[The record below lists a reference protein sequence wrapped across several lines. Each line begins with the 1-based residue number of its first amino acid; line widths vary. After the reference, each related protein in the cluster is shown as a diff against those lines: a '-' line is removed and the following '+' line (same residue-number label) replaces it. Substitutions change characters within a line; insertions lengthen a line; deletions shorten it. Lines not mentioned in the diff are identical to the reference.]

1 MERVPEF
8 WDWLL
13 YQGETG
19 AVKIPAEI
27 YEEIVEGNGPLVDW
41 LKRDDVQAALILDEE
56 CEPSL
61 VQAVIAAGYARDLTD
76 DELVSVGRDPL
87 LIAYAKAVATERCV
101 VTTETSRPSKQRA
114 NRKVPDACN
123 DNGVTCCNT
132 FEFIRRLNFST
143 QWRRPKT

>member
-1 MERVPEF
+1 MLYLVDANVLIDAHRDYYPMERVPEF

-101 VTTETSRPSKQRA
+101 VTT
-114 NRKVPDACN
+114 
-123 DNGVTCCNT
+123 
-132 FEFIRRLNFST
+132 
-143 QWRRPKT
+143 